1 MSDTTI
7 INYNEI
13 DIFLKKSFEYEYDE
27 NLLEFKAPTPDY
39 DSINE
44 NIYPSLPD
52 L

>member
-39 DSINE
+39 DSQILDHYGE
-44 NIYPSLPD
+44 KVI
-52 L
+52 